1 MSQHKKI
8 ADLVIKYTGENIY
21 SKRRTQPIVDA
32 RALFE
37 YIMREDY
44 KVTYA
49 SITEHYRKNGK
60 RRKHDAMIYSVRNF
74 QKEIRGRRK
83 DLNAYYQNILQTEIT
98 VRQYQNAY
106 SLISQIKS
114 QKQIRKFRSYM
125 SELLKEPDKKQETDV
140 I

>member
-49 SITEHYRKNGK
+49 SLTEHYRKNGK

-125 SELLKEPDKKQETDV
+125 SELLKEPDKKQETNV

>member
-37 YIMREDY
+37 YIMRKDY

-49 SITEHYRKNGK
+49 SLTEHYRKNGK

-74 QKEIRGRRK
+74 QNEIRGRRK
-83 DLNAYYQNILQTEIT
+83 DLNSYYQNILQTEIT

-125 SELLKEPDKKQETDV
+125 SELLKEPDKV
-140 I
+140 

>member
-1 MSQHKKI
+1 MSKHKKI

-49 SITEHYRKNGK
+49 SLTEHYRKNGK

>member
-8 ADLVIKYTGENIY
+8 ANLVMKYTGVDIY
-21 SKRRTQPIVDA
+21 SKRKTQDIVDA

-49 SITEHYRKNGK
+49 SLTDHYRKNGK
-60 RRKHDAMIYSVRNF
+60 KRKHDVMIYSVKKF
-74 QKEIRGRRK
+74 EDEIRHRRK
-83 DLNAYYQNILQTEIT
+83 DLNEYYQNILQTEIT

-106 SLISQIKS
+106 KLIGQLKN
-114 QKQIRKFRSYM
+114 QKQMRKFRKYM
-125 SELLKEPDKKQETDV
+125 TELLTEPAKV
-140 I
+140 

>member
-1 MSQHKKI
+1 MSKHKKI

-37 YIMREDY
+37 YIMRVDY

-49 SITEHYRKNGK
+49 SLTEHYRKNGK

-125 SELLKEPDKKQETDV
+125 SELLKEPDKV
-140 I
+140 

>member
-37 YIMREDY
+37 YIMRVDY

-49 SITEHYRKNGK
+49 SLTEHYRKNGK

-125 SELLKEPDKKQETDV
+125 SELLKEPDKV
-140 I
+140 

>member
-8 ADLVIKYTGENIY
+8 ANLVMQYTGVNIY
-21 SKRRTQPIVDA
+21 SNRKTQDIVDA

-49 SITEHYRKNGK
+49 SLTDHYRKNGK
-60 RRKHDAMIYSVRNF
+60 KRKHDVMIYSVQNF
-74 QKEIRGRRK
+74 KDEIRHRRN
-83 DLNAYYQNILQTEIT
+83 DLNEYYQNILKTEIT

-106 SLISQIKS
+106 SLITNIKT
-114 QKQIRKFRSYM
+114 QKQLRKFREYM
-125 SELLKEPDKKQETDV
+125 SALLKEAAKV
-140 I
+140 

>member
-1 MSQHKKI
+1 MSKHKKI

-125 SELLKEPDKKQETDV
+125 SELLKEPDKV
-140 I
+140 

>member
-8 ADLVIKYTGENIY
+8 ANLVMKYTGVDIY
-21 SKRRTQPIVDA
+21 SKRKTQDIVDA

-49 SITEHYRKNGK
+49 SLTDHYRKNGK
-60 RRKHDAMIYSVRNF
+60 KRKHDVMIYSVKKF
-74 QKEIRGRRK
+74 EDEIRLRRK
-83 DLNAYYQNILQTEIT
+83 DLNEYYYNILQTEIT

-106 SLISQIKS
+106 NLINQLKN
-114 QKQIRKFRSYM
+114 QKQMRKFRSYM
-125 SELLKEPDKKQETDV
+125 TELLKEPAKV
-140 I
+140 

>member
-1 MSQHKKI
+1 
-8 ADLVIKYTGENIY
+8 
-21 SKRRTQPIVDA
+21 
-32 RALFE
+32 
-37 YIMREDY
+37 
-44 KVTYA
+44 
-49 SITEHYRKNGK
+49 
-60 RRKHDAMIYSVRNF
+60 MIYSVRNF

-125 SELLKEPDKKQETDV
+125 SELLKEPDKV
-140 I
+140 

>member
-49 SITEHYRKNGK
+49 SLTEHYRKNGK

-125 SELLKEPDKKQETDV
+125 SELLKEPDKV
-140 I
+140 

>member
-8 ADLVIKYTGENIY
+8 ANLVMKYTGVDIY
-21 SKRRTQPIVDA
+21 SKRKTQDIVDA

-49 SITEHYRKNGK
+49 SLTDHYRKNGK
-60 RRKHDAMIYSVRNF
+60 KRKHDVMIYSVKKF
-74 QKEIRGRRK
+74 QDEIRQRRK
-83 DLNAYYQNILQTEIT
+83 DLNEYYYNILQTEIT

-106 SLISQIKS
+106 NLISQLKN
-114 QKQIRKFRSYM
+114 QKQMRKFRSYM
-125 SELLKEPDKKQETDV
+125 TELLKEPAKV
-140 I
+140 

>member
-37 YIMREDY
+37 YIMRVDY

-49 SITEHYRKNGK
+49 SLTEHYRKNGK

-83 DLNAYYQNILQTEIT
+83 DLNSYYQNILQTEIT

-125 SELLKEPDKKQETDV
+125 SELLKEPDKV
-140 I
+140 

>member
-44 KVTYA
+44 KVTYQ
-49 SITEHYRKNGK
+49 SITDHYRKNGK
-60 RRKHDAMIYSVRNF
+60 KRKHDVMIYSVKNF
-74 QKEIRGRRK
+74 ENEIRHRRK
-83 DLNAYYQNILQTEIT
+83 DLNEYYQNILETEIT

-106 SLISQIKS
+106 LLISQIKN
-114 QKQIRKFRSYM
+114 QKQIRKFRKYM
-125 SELLKEPDKKQETDV
+125 TDILKEPAKV
-140 I
+140 

>member
-49 SITEHYRKNGK
+49 SITEHYRKT
-60 RRKHDAMIYSVRNF
+60 A
-74 QKEIRGRRK
+74 K
-83 DLNAYYQNILQTEIT
+83 DVNTMQ
-98 VRQYQNAY
+98 
-106 SLISQIKS
+106 
-114 QKQIRKFRSYM
+114 
-125 SELLKEPDKKQETDV
+125 
-140 I
+140 

>member
-8 ADLVIKYTGENIY
+8 ANLVMKYTGVDIY
-21 SKRRTQPIVDA
+21 SKRKTQDIVDA

-49 SITEHYRKNGK
+49 SLTDHYRKNGK
-60 RRKHDAMIYSVRNF
+60 KRKHDVMIYSVKKF
-74 QKEIRGRRK
+74 QDEIRQRRK
-83 DLNAYYQNILQTEIT
+83 DLNEYYQNILQTEIT

-106 SLISQIKS
+106 KLIGQLKN
-114 QKQIRKFRSYM
+114 QKPMRKFRKYM
-125 SELLKEPDKKQETDV
+125 TELLTEPAKV
-140 I
+140 